1 MTPDLVHPNQA
12 MAVVAAMAVVVAIKA
27 VADTVAAV
35 GEATAVA
42 VAVAIKAAVGSKGTV
57 ITRRVAKV
65 EVEVDTVHKAAA
77 TGNLATELPNKGW
90 KPEVQDPHKVG
101 PGGIMKTQS
110 SSETWVNPISHKLT
124 QFSRTLVLNQW
135 ESECL
140 LTNKAGLKAL
150 HLLTL
155 GQHKKPS
162 KLATSM
168 VEKVPKA
175 VVCAS
180 TQQTASPAHAE
191 NAKLINFN

>member
-12 MAVVAAMAVVVAIKA
+12 MAVVAAMAAVAIKA
-27 VADTVAAV
+27 VADMVAVV
-35 GEATAVA
+35 GEATVVA

-57 ITRRVAKV
+57 ITLRVAKV
-65 EVEVDTVHKAAA
+65 EVEVDMVHKAAA
-77 TGNLATELPNKGW
+77 TGNLATVLHNKGW

-101 PGGIMKTQS
+101 PGGIMTTQS

-124 QFSRTLVLNQW
+124 QFSQTLVSNQW

-155 GQHKKPS
+155 DQHKKPS
-162 KLATSM
+162 KLAITM
-168 VEKVPKA
+168 EEKVPKA

-191 NAKLINFN
+191 HAKLINFN